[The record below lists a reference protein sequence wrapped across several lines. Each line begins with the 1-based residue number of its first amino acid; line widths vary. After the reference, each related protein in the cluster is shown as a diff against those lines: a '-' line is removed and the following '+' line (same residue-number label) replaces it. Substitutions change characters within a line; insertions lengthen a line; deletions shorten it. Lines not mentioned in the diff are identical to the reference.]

1 MKKKTHLKSI
11 LFNEFVEVHGKQLEG
26 HAHVVSEAE
35 ALEHMHEV
43 HVIIA
48 ILNYSGKERGRR
60 VQRGYLSSESLED
73 GDFFLRLAMEA
84 FFVAHDFQGH
94 VTLRLVVEGF
104 YYLSE
109 RTLS

>member
-1 MKKKTHLKSI
+1 MESSSKVMHTWFRKQKLSSI
-11 LFNEFVEVHGKQLEG
+11 CTRFMLLSRSLIIQVRRGKDG
-26 HAHVVSEAE
+26 F
-35 ALEHMHEV
+35 
-43 HVIIA
+43 
-48 ILNYSGKERGRR
+48 K
-60 VQRGYLSSESLED
+60 GYLSSESLED